1 MSKYIKTFD
10 GKLYHLEATA
20 WSKREAQSRAK
31 QFRRDGFLARIVK
44 SAVGDRFSGS
54 GEGWSIYTR
63 ADHTK
68 QRSK

>member
-1 MSKYIKTFD
+1 MARITRKFG

-20 WSKREAQSRAK
+20 WSKREAQNRVK

-44 SAVGDRFSGS
+44 SRAGDQFSTT

-63 ADHTK
+63 VEH
-68 QRSK
+68 R